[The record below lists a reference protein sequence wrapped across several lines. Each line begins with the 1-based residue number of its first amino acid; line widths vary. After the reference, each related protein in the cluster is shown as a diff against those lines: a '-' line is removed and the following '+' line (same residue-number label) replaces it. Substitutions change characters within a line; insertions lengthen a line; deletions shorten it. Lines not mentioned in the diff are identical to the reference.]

1 VLLCCHD
8 MLLRGIASCYVIYGR
23 AEVAQNPEK
32 EVKGNAVVR
41 ILQRTIREKRV
52 AVNNK
57 RLG

>member
-1 VLLCCHD
+1 